1 MTVAEEIKA
10 DSESGSK
17 RLEREY
23 KAGLMAFARRFC
35 TDESDAEELVYRTF
49 SEVVASIGSYNE
61 QSAFFGWMCK
71 ILVNC
76 HAKETRR
83 KANKTIV
90 FPGDLPE
97 SPDDGADHVVQA
109 VDASLLRDAIRA
121 LPPEMEEAVVLHY
134 FMDLPLL
141 KIARILTLP
150 VGTVKSRLHY
160 ARLILGRRLGTPLK
174 KAGAATLCLLLLLG
188 VALGAVWLGS
198 DSDST
203 SRLLGGDNPDSD
215 SRHLG
220 SGNTDW
226 DSRHLSGSETRP
238 STLNSSLLTLHSQQ
252 GSPPVKP
259 PTLKTAATLTTAIAL
274 SAAQPAAADGYQY
287 IVSGYPATNE
297 RQTDYSDGIA
307 LETATCR
314 SVTDASELEAR
325 YRTRDVS
332 SGIALNTTEYRAM
345 VIIIR

>member
-1 MTVAEEIKA
+1 MTVAEEIRI

-35 TDESDAEELVYRTF
+35 ADASDAEELVYRTF
-49 SEVVASIGSYNE
+49 SEVVDSIGSYNE

-76 HAKETRR
+76 HTKETRR
-83 KANKTIV
+83 KANSTV
-90 FPGDLPE
+90 TFPGDLPE
-97 SPDDGADHVVQA
+97 SPDDGATRVVQA

-141 KIARILTLP
+141 KIARILMLP
-150 VGTVKSRLHY
+150 VGPVKSRLHY
-160 ARLILGRRLGTPLK
+160 ARLILGWRLGSPLK
-174 KAGAATLCLLLLLG
+174 KVGAATLCLLLLLG
-188 VALGAVWLGS
+188 AALGAMWLGGEIDKDSPSS
-198 DSDST
+198 DNDT
-203 SRLLGGDNPDSD
+203 ALPFLDDCLGFASRLPD
-215 SRHLG
+215 
-220 SGNTDW
+220 
-226 DSRHLSGSETRP
+226 GSEPAP
-238 STLNSSLLTLHSQQ
+238 STFHSSRFTLHSPQ
-252 GSPPVKP
+252 GEPLVQSTP
-259 PTLKTAATLTTAIAL
+259 LKTAAALTTALAI

-287 IVSGYPATNE
+287 IVSGYPAANE

-314 SVTDASELEAR
+314 STTDASELEAR

-345 VIIIR
+345 VFIIR

>member
-1 MTVAEEIKA
+1 MTVAEEIRI

-35 TDESDAEELVYRTF
+35 ADASDAEELVYRTF
-49 SEVVASIGSYNE
+49 SEVVDSIGSYNE

-83 KANKTIV
+83 KANSTV
-90 FPGDLPE
+90 TFPGDFPE
-97 SPDDGADHVVQA
+97 SPDDGATRVVQA

-121 LPPEMEEAVVLHY
+121 LPPEMEEAVVLHT

-141 KIARILTLP
+141 KIARILMLP
-150 VGTVKSRLHY
+150 VGTVKSRLYY
-160 ARLILGRRLGTPLK
+160 ARLILGRRLGPPLK

-188 VALGAVWLGS
+188 AALGAAWLGNETGQDSHLSS
-198 DSDST
+198 DNAARPLLDDGLGPE
-203 SRLLGGDNPDSD
+203 SRLPD
-215 SRHLG
+215 
-220 SGNTDW
+220 
-226 DSRHLSGSETRP
+226 GSEPAP
-238 STLNSSLLTLHSQQ
+238 STFHSSRFTLHSPQ
-252 GSPPVKP
+252 GEPLVQSTP
-259 PTLKTAATLTTAIAL
+259 LKTAAALTTALAI

-287 IVSGYPATNE
+287 IVSGYPAANE

-314 SVTDASELEAR
+314 STTDASELEAR

-332 SGIALNTTEYRAM
+332 SGIALDTTEYRAM
-345 VIIIR
+345 VFIIR

>member
-1 MTVAEEIKA
+1 MTVAEEIRI

-35 TDESDAEELVYRTF
+35 ADESDAEELVYRTF

-83 KANKTIV
+83 KANSTVI

-97 SPDDGADHVVQA
+97 SPDDGAARVVQA

-141 KIARILTLP
+141 KIARILMLP

-160 ARLILGRRLGTPLK
+160 ARLILGRRLGSPLK

-188 VALGAVWLGS
+188 AALGAVWL
-198 DSDST
+198 T
-203 SRLLGGDNPDSD
+203 SPQTGTTGVSPVEALPTGTTGVSPVEALLGTTSKP
-215 SRHLG
+215 
-220 SGNTDW
+220 TP
-226 DSRHLSGSETRP
+226 T
-238 STLNSSLLTLHSQQ
+238 TLNSQLLTLNSQQ
-252 GSPPVKP
+252 GSPQVKP
-259 PTLKTAATLTTAIAL
+259 TTLKTAAALTGALAL

-287 IVSGYPATNE
+287 IVSGYPAANE

>member
-188 VALGAVWLGS
+188 AALGAVWLGS

-203 SRLLGGDNPDSD
+203 SRLLGGDN
-215 SRHLG
+215 H
-220 SGNTDW
+220 DW
-226 DSRHLSGSETRP
+226 DSRHLGGAETSP
-238 STLNSSLLTLHSQQ
+238 TTLHSSLLTLHSQQ

-259 PTLKTAATLTTAIAL
+259 TTLKTAATLTTAIAL